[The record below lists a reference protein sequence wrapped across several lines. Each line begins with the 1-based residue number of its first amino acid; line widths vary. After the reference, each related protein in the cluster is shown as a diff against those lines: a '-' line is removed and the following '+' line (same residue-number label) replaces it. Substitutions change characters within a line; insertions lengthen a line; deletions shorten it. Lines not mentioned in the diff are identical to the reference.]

1 MTRAGLLA
9 IPVAG
14 AIGGYAAFVHHVGAP
29 QLPWSC
35 PADHDFVSR
44 WWVSGNGP
52 AGINPLAEQ
61 HWLGST
67 ELVGCS
73 NTLTA
78 TVGTVP
84 HQGLAESLLDKF
96 VYGTHV
102 HNLAGAVTGLYD
114 QPDGKYVY
122 LIVLVLLVLGVWRL
136 RSRGRQAAE
145 WQ

>member
-1 MTRAGLLA
+1 MKRALA
-9 IPVAG
+9 VLVPAAG
-14 AIGGYAAFVHHVGAP
+14 IGGYAAVVHHVGAP

-52 AGINPLAEQ
+52 AGISPLAEV
-61 HWLGST
+61 HWMGST

-84 HQGLAESLLDKF
+84 HQGVAESFLDRF
-96 VYGTHV
+96 VYGQHE
-102 HNLAGAVTGLYD
+102 HNLMGAVTGLYD
-114 QPDGKYVY
+114 QPDGKWVF
-122 LIVLVLLVLGVWRL
+122 LAVAVLVLLLVLRI
-136 RSRGRQAAE
+136 RRAAGAA
-145 WQ
+145 